1 MKYFLVIVAF
11 GLIPFGAQS
20 AELALPVL
28 ELPKI
33 FENGEVADAD
43 DFNANFDYLK
53 GVIAGHLDD
62 VAKNAPWLNRGYAGI
77 AKELEVDCN
86 QNPDALRVA
95 YLANIHERH
104 LGIKIAGTCFG
115 AIGFIEEVDP
125 EGQVFWSEVQPMNQV
140 LSIYSG
146 GGYVGGDSE
155 RPRPKLIPRT
165 MGDISKVGL
174 VSSFGNGLYLNY
186 LDIEMGADDFWAVL
200 YSRNSNG
207 GLQDVTVTGHPEGVA
222 GQIGVLVQF
231 GASAYL
237 QATIA
242 GVDYGIYGNKA
253 GSIRTFFSDV
263 SASSSAIEMD
273 GGELYLHSTVMTAPA
288 ALILN
293 GGAQAKGT
301 LSPLSLNG
309 DLSVNSGSLAKLR
322 NLSITGSISLDTAI
336 VELSGDGIPA
346 DILTKV
352 SCSGLSELQIQGQNI
367 NNNNGNHCLDKAAWN
382 SLINAAFPVN

>member
-43 DFNANFDYLK
+43 DFNTNFDYLK
-53 GVIAGHLDD
+53 GVIAGQAEQLDD
-62 VAKNAPWLNRGYAGI
+62 VAKNAPWLNRGFAGV

-104 LGIKIAGTCFG
+104 LIIKIAGTCFG
-115 AIGFIEEVDP
+115 AIGYVEEVDP
-125 EGQVFWSEVQPMNQV
+125 EGQVFWAEVQAMNQV
-140 LSIYSG
+140 LGISSG
-146 GGYVGGDSE
+146 NPEVN
-155 RPRPKLIPRT
+155 PRAKLIPRT
-165 MGDISKVGL
+165 MGNESRVSL

-186 LDIEMGADDFWAVL
+186 LDIEMGADDPYSVL

-222 GQIGVLVQF
+222 GQIGVMVQF

-237 QATIA
+237 QATIT
-242 GVDYGIYGNKA
+242 GVDYGVYGRKA
-253 GSIRTFFSDV
+253 GSIRMISSDV
-263 SASSSAIEMD
+263 TASSSAIEMD
-273 GGELYLHSTVMTAPA
+273 GGELFLQSTAMTAPA
-288 ALILN
+288 ALILSD
-293 GGAQAKGT
+293 GAQAVGYRGE
-301 LSPLSLNG
+301 LNG
-309 DLSVNSGSLAKLR
+309 DLQVISGSLAKLF
-322 NLSITGSISLDTAI
+322 NHSITGSISLDSAM
-336 VELSGDGIPA
+336 VELFGSGIPA
-346 DILTKV
+346 DITTKIN
-352 SCSGLSELQIQGQNI
+352 CNGLSQLQIQGQNI
-367 NNNNGNHCLDKAAWN
+367 NNNNGNQCLDKAAWN